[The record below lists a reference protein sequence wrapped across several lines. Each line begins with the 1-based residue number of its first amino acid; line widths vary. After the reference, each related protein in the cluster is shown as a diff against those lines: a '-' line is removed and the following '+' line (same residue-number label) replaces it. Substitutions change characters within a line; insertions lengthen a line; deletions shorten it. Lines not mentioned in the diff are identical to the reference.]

1 MEGCIGSGTPVQEP
15 SMGSCC
21 VCPFCPPSCPVV
33 WKTRKILL
41 EHVRDSQGDACH
53 DPIGVPMNDRL
64 EWVTAEKVIHNARYR
79 WVRTSSTS
87 HQIAT
92 SNFSMPDFRYQSRF
106 EAKMNLLLKHE
117 QFVEG
122 GSNFVKQHPGFETK
136 KIGKGLQFFQDALL
150 FLQRCAAATKLA
162 RYKLRQFAKRDELG
176 MLKVSGFSC
185 LFCNDSLK
193 AYARTLARFIF
204 YAINSD
210 GYGDQ
215 FQAACETLRSLV
227 AEKRDF
233 KSEPRFMAVEELFH
247 ASMTQPPSVSD
258 FSASKF
264 VELFYAVAP
273 QGFMNRTACFVRHAA
288 VHLIYGM
295 RGGYILTCQSVP
307 DIAQHCA
314 LSQSFLN
321 EQNESAYAS
330 LQSLKRVAAYCLET
344 LDCSIQWTTEGDAE
358 VITRRGNVVVSQ
370 ASMEQMYKKLLRRCH
385 SILDSMNLPV
395 LSLQLIL
402 KCRDPSSKVPGEGI
416 MSMNNSSV
424 FQSYCDLHPQ
434 VAALHRSLQ
443 AGIKAKKNFCIQI
456 YSIGKALIK
465 ALYFAGGPSARLSEI
480 SSWIVSNT
488 DINHERNVR
497 FLRGSIAIVNTY
509 SKQGG
514 AGMSQGHQKV
524 VSFADADL
532 TSLVLTYLI
541 VLKNLEMEVVKGIP
555 DFGQEAAKNSQV
567 CFLIDK
573 GKPLDGTKLGRIYRE
588 EFLSNDLDVTVG
600 EMRHVLETYARKA
613 GCLLE
618 SNDDNPLLLTANHTS
633 KASNST
639 YGKRV
644 NEDLPEI
651 DADRMEVCWN
661 YSQLWNRVV
670 LGSEPKTSVGMATT
684 EVEVL
689 EYTRKR
695 VVPDKSDEIHGLVLG
710 SETKTSVVMATTAL
724 EVVNSS
730 SERVMQGVTPEC
742 QEICRSQSQ
751 TQAGLHGSLIAGS
764 KRQCIQSGTI
774 NQKFLREKQAA
785 MMDHLNSN
793 SEHHSLYI
801 LPTGSGKTK
810 VVIFDCLDRRKCNVL
825 FVPLVSIKEELMNA
839 GESHSGLYVV
849 DWSDIQHDF
858 SAAAMRANIVVAS
871 FEHAGQGMI
880 SFIQSLH
887 SNDRLGYCFVDEVD
901 VLLQQHRSFGQF
913 WSLAANCQ
921 LVRFKAMTATL
932 RPRDKV
938 RCEGMLGVKFDSE
951 LRFSCKRDEVIL
963 SCRFF
968 QNDVAVMA
976 ALNLFVAQTLSDR
989 SSRILIFCMAKAEA
1003 DSLGETLEGIYPG
1016 QVSICHSDHRSVLK
1030 RVSVVTS
1037 CVQSGINEEGLSHV
1051 IVLTSAWSVE
1061 GLVQVCF
1068 FVLRLFKDIFKVS

>member
-1 MEGCIGSGTPVQEP
+1 MEGDIGSGTPGQEP

-21 VCPFCPPSCPVV
+21 VCPFCPPSCLVV
-33 WKTRKILL
+33 WKTRKILQ
-41 EHVRDSQGDACH
+41 EHVKNKQGDADH
-53 DPIGVPMNDRL
+53 DQGIVPTHDKL

-79 WVRTSSTS
+79 WVRTSGTS
-87 HQIAT
+87 HQIGT
-92 SNFSMPDFRYQSRF
+92 TNFSMPGFRYQSRF
-106 EAKMNLLLKHE
+106 EAKLKLLSKHD

-122 GSNFVKQHPGFETK
+122 GSNFVKQHPGFETQ
-136 KIGKGLQFFQDALL
+136 KIGKGLQFYQDAFL

-162 RYKLRQFAKRDELG
+162 RYKLRQFAKRDEKG

-185 LFCNDSLK
+185 LYCNTSMN

-215 FQAACETLRSLV
+215 FQAACKTLRSLV

-233 KSEPRFMAVEELFH
+233 TSEPRFKAVEELFH
-247 ASMTQPPSVSD
+247 ASLTQLPSESD
-258 FSASKF
+258 FSAATF

-295 RGGYILTCQSVP
+295 RGGYILTCQSIP
-307 DIAQHCA
+307 DKFQHRA
-314 LSQSFLN
+314 LSDSFLN

-330 LQSLKRVAAYCLET
+330 LQSLKRVAASCLET
-344 LDCSIQWTTEGDAE
+344 LDCNIQWTTEGDAE

-385 SILDSMNLPV
+385 SILDSMNFPV
-395 LSLQLIL
+395 LSLELIR
-402 KCRDPSSKVPGEGI
+402 KCHDPSSKVPGEGI
-416 MSMNNSSV
+416 MSMNSSTV
-424 FQSYCDLHPQ
+424 FQSYCDQHSQ
-434 VAALHRSLQ
+434 VVAFHRSLQ
-443 AGIKAKKNFCIQI
+443 AGIKAKKNFCSQI

-514 AGMSQGHQKV
+514 AGMSQGQQKV
-524 VSFADADL
+524 VSFADEDL

-541 VLKNLEMEVVKGIP
+541 VLKNFEMDVVKDIP
-555 DFGQEAAKNSQV
+555 EFGQEAAKNSQV

-588 EFLSNDLDVTVG
+588 EFLSSDLDVTIG
-600 EMRHVLETYARKA
+600 DMRQVLESYARKT

-618 SNDDNPLLLTANHTS
+618 PSDDNPLLWTANHTARS
-633 KASNST
+633 SNST
-639 YGKRV
+639 YGKSLNV
-644 NEDLPEI
+644 DLPGI

-661 YSQLWNRVV
+661 YSQQWNRVV
-670 LGSEPKTSVGMATT
+670 LGSEPKTSVGVATT

-689 EYTRKR
+689 DYTRKR
-695 VVPDKSDEIHGLVLG
+695 VGPDKSDEIHGLDLG
-710 SETKTSVVMATTAL
+710 SEKKASVVRATTAL
-724 EVVNSS
+724 EVGNSS
-730 SERVMQGVTPEC
+730 SERVMQGVTHAC

-751 TQAGLHGSLIAGS
+751 TQAGLHVSLIAGS

-774 NQKFLREKQAA
+774 NQRILREKQAL
-785 MMDHLNSN
+785 MMDHLDSN
-793 SEHHSLYI
+793 RDHHSLYI

-839 GESHSGLYVV
+839 GESHSDLYVV
-849 DWSDIQHDF
+849 DWSEIQHDF
-858 SAAAMRANIVVAS
+858 SAAAMRANIVVVS

-880 SFIQSLH
+880 SFIQCLH
-887 SNDRLGYCFVDEVD
+887 SYDRLGYCFVDEVD
-901 VLLQQHRSFGQF
+901 VLLQEHRSFGLF

-938 RCEGMLGVKFDSE
+938 RCEGMLGVKFNSE
-951 LRFSCKRDEVIL
+951 LRFSCKRDEVVL

-968 QNDVAVMA
+968 QTDVAVMA
-976 ALNLFVAQTLSDR
+976 ALNLFVAQILSDH

-1003 DSLGETLEGIYPG
+1003 DSIGETLEQKYPG

-1051 IVLTSAWSVE
+1051 IVLASAWSVE

-1068 FVLRLFKDIFKVS
+1068 FVLRLFKYVFKVS